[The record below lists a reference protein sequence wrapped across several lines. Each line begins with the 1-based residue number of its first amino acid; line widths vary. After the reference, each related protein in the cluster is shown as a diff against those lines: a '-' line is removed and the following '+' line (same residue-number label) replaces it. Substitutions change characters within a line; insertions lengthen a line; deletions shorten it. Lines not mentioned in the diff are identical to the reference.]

1 MNIKKLIIKGK
12 TSTEKK
18 DLVKKIKGLGRT
30 FLSKLVI
37 KLTASLNIPE
47 FYLQIL
53 KYERNNRTR
62 YEINQTLPFFATLG
76 PFQYYINLKE
86 NNNENN
92 SSKIILDLAW
102 NSFYKYK
109 KKMSIIKRANEENE
123 GFFLILNGNITKLNL
138 VFKKEKLTIEEYLL
152 YILKMKYLSENQII
166 YKCNK
171 LNKGIINID
180 INNFDFYSENNS
192 SYNIKDLKHK
202 AKKELKKEGFNINPE
217 GIMHIPSIE
226 KYIKLSYFDIREK
239 SDTNVRYN
247 LYVGNYIKSNI
258 LNKGDLIGDLSKNEN
273 NEGYTYITNTC
284 CDICYLNKKEINDL
298 KLYDYIYLKMLN
310 EFKRIKHKFYIL
322 KDTRDDICDNYIV
335 PFLVYK
341 TYKKGEKIII
351 QNSQYEGI
359 YFIMNGK
366 VKISVSKTFNEL
378 SNTLVSMQYSMFN
391 FKEYVYKRIK
401 TIDALN
407 EFNLKYL
414 IHSNNKSI
422 TNLKENDIEHEIL
435 SSNEYFNYFK
445 QSNYIDFYTLKE
457 GDVLGLN
464 ELYDYKTELYN
475 FNAECISNEAT
486 LFFISK
492 KDFNNLMQKESY
504 IMYNVIKLIDFKSK
518 ALIGKINLYK
528 NFHKNLVI
536 KTLKNKE
543 KKNMR
548 YINSCIN
555 LKESKYNIKINKNEI
570 NDANIMKQLENKINN
585 IKIQKNIKLFKNNS
599 LLNYLKSSSVSESM
613 NFRNENNKDTINEK
627 ISILKDNFVLNKKLF
642 KSKNFNNININE
654 NSNNLRKNKSCM
666 NLSCQNFSNLNSKR
680 KEIDIKKNIKKIQ
693 SRNDNYFSK
702 TLYCNNK
709 KRNNNNKEEKK
720 VLKNTKNIHS
730 GFSTLPLIRNIKK

>member
-1 MNIKKLIIKGK
+1 MNIKKIKIKGK
-12 TSTEKK
+12 TSTDKK
-18 DLVKKIKGLGRT
+18 NFKKKIKVLGKT

-53 KYERNNRTR
+53 KYERENRTR
-62 YEINQTLPFFATLG
+62 YEINQTLPFFATLS
-76 PFQYYINLKE
+76 PFQHYINLKE

-92 SSKIILDLAW
+92 SSKIVLDLAW

-109 KKMSIIKRANEENE
+109 KKMSIIKRANEDNNS
-123 GFFLILNGNITKLNL
+123 FFLILNGNITKLNL
-138 VFKKEKLTIEEYLL
+138 IFKKEKLTIEEYLL

-180 INNFDFYSENNS
+180 INNFDCYNENNS
-192 SYNIKDLKHK
+192 LYNFKELKHK
-202 AKKELKKEGFNINPE
+202 AKYELKKEGFNISPE

-226 KYIKLSYFDIREK
+226 KYIKLGYFDISEK

-258 LNKGDLIGDLSKNEN
+258 LYKGDLIGDLSQNEN
-273 NEGYTYITNTC
+273 NEGYTYISNSC
-284 CDICYLNKKEINDL
+284 CDICYLNKKEVNDL
-298 KLYDYIYLKMLN
+298 KLYEYIYLKMLN
-310 EFKRIKHKFYIL
+310 EFKQIKHKFYIL

-366 VKISVSKTFNEL
+366 VKISISKTFNEL

-391 FKEYVYKRIK
+391 FKEFVYKRIK

-407 EFNLKYL
+407 EFNLNYL
-414 IHSNNKSI
+414 IHSNDKNI
-422 TNLKENDIEHEIL
+422 TNLKDNDIEHEIL

-475 FNAECISNEAT
+475 FNAECISNDAT

-492 KDFNNLMQKESY
+492 KDFNNLIQKESY
-504 IMYNVIKLIDFKSK
+504 IMYNVIQLIDFKSK
-518 ALIGKINLYK
+518 SLIGKINLYK

-555 LKESKYNIKINKNEI
+555 IKENKSNTSNRMNKNEI
-570 NDANIMKQLENKINN
+570 NDPNFLKQIEYKINS
-585 IKIQKNIKLFKNNS
+585 IRIQKNIKLFKNNS
-599 LLNYLKSSSVSESM
+599 LLKYLKNSSISESF
-613 NFRNENNKDTINEK
+613 NFNNENNKDLNNEK
-627 ISILKDNFVLNKKLF
+627 ISIIKENLVLNKKQL
-642 KSKNFNNININE
+642 KSKNLCNSINVNE
-654 NSNNLRKNKSCM
+654 SSNFLRKNISCM
-666 NLSCQNFSNLNSKR
+666 NLSCQDFNHSNSKR
-680 KEIDIKKNIKKIQ
+680 NDIKNNIKKIQ
-693 SRNDNYFSK
+693 SRNDNCFKK
-702 TLYCNNK
+702 TLYYIDKKKNNI
-709 KRNNNNKEEKK
+709 NKEKK
-720 VLKNTKNIHS
+720 DFKNNQYS
-730 GFSTLPLIRNIKK
+730 GFSSLPLIKNSKK